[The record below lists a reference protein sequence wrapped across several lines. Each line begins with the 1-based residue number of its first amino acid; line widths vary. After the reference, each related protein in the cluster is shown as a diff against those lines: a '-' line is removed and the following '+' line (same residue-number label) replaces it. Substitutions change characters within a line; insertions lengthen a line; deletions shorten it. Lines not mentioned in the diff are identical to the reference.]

1 MKQQQGFTLIEVLI
15 ATVVFAIMSVMAV
28 SGLSVVLNSREQ
40 VDEHADRL
48 AALQKVFTI
57 IGRDIEQT
65 VNRKVRDNYA
75 TELLPLT
82 GGGYSSSIL
91 ELSRTG
97 LMNPMGAKR
106 SHLMRVG
113 YMLSEGKLVRLSWF
127 VMDRSFD
134 TQPYESPLL
143 SNVKTVELRFMS
155 EDHQWLPQ
163 WPDMNIQPGTPA
175 KLPRAVEVTLELE
188 DWGRIRRIFEVVG

>member
-1 MKQQQGFTLIEVLI
+1 MTRQQGFTLIEVLI

-48 AALQKVFTI
+48 AELQKVFTI

-65 VNRKVRDNYA
+65 VNRRVRDNYA
-75 TELLPLT
+75 TELLPLS
-82 GGGYSSSIL
+82 GGAYGSTLL
-91 ELSRTG
+91 EFSRTG
-97 LMNPMGAKR
+97 LMNPMGQRR

-127 VMDRSFD
+127 AMDRSFD
-134 TQPYESPLL
+134 TLPYESPML
-143 SNVKTVELRFMS
+143 SDVKAVELRFMDK
-155 EDHQWLPQ
+155 DHKWLPQ
-163 WPDMNIQPGTPA
+163 WPDMNLQQGSPVT
-175 KLPRAVEVTLELE
+175 LPRAVEVTLELE